1 LDLAA
6 ACVIIAII
14 VPHQLFIALCL
25 CSFSSLLS
33 ALLCQLLAYPKVVVL
48 RKPYVCS
55 FFFFL
60 EHAGELR
67 TFILRRR
74 KAQNRQ
80 VQTAKGGNTDTGILH
95 ET

>member
-1 LDLAA
+1 
-6 ACVIIAII
+6 
-14 VPHQLFIALCL
+14 
-25 CSFSSLLS
+25 
-33 ALLCQLLAYPKVVVL
+33 L